1 MIDSEEQQRRQQLVA
16 EVDIN
21 TAQIEEREQGMRE
34 LESQM
39 YVTTRGVPASIQSL
53 KPQPSPPSHIPSHT
67 LHRTEVNEIFK
78 DIANIVQEQG
88 DMLDSIEGNL
98 TTTYDRVDSGVTQ
111 LTHAS
116 RYQVRP
122 TRHRR
127 PVHTPSALGVASP
140 FPHCPSISSH
150 HISIDLSLVCALQKK
165 ARNKAMCL
173 LVIVVIVAGILAAV
187 LATSLHKRK
196 DKGG

>member
-1 MIDSEEQQRRQQLVA
+1 LIDSEEQQRRQQLVA

-122 TRHRR
+122 TDAGALSTRHPPLASLLPSRI
-127 PVHTPSALGVASP
+127 VHRFPHITFFHRP
-140 FPHCPSISSH
+140 FPCLRFAEKGAQQGHVSPGHCRH
-150 HISIDLSLVCALQKK
+150 CR
-165 ARNKAMCL
+165 RNPRCRVGDQPA
-173 LVIVVIVAGILAAV
+173 
-187 LATSLHKRK
+187 
-196 DKGG
+196 